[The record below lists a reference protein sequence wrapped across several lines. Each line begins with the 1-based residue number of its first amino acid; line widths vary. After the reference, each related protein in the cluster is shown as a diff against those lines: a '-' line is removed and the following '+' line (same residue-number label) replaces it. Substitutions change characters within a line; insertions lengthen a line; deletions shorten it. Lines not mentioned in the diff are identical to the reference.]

1 MSHRGGPADPAAAAD
16 TRRDRLTAA
25 TLSLV
30 AEAAAETEMNS
41 QQRGRK

>member
-1 MSHRGGPADPAAAAD
+1 MSLRSGPADPTAAGD
-16 TRRDRLTAA
+16 MRRDRLTAA

-41 QQRGRK
+41 QQHGRK